1 MPYTLTRM
9 KVEDFP
15 HWRRAFE
22 ENADAREEAGSR
34 GGHLFRNDDDHA
46 EVVVFLA
53 WDDLGDARDY
63 LDSDPVREEREA
75 GDLQGEPDTVF
86 LEELGRLNR

>member
-15 HWRRAFE
+15 HWRRTFE

-63 LDSDPVREEREA
+63 LDSDAVREEREA